1 MPQKAMKKPMP
12 KTYKGK
18 SLKAGGGGHFLMV
31 VDALM
36 KEGMTEEQA
45 KAIAAQQGREKYGKQ
60 QFQKMAATGLR
71 RSIRKKKGK

>member
-1 MPQKAMKKPMP
+1 
-12 KTYKGK
+12 
-18 SLKAGGGGHFLMV
+18 MV